1 MSELTIK
8 ALDKKPKVKAKIT
21 SKKGEIRKLLEK
33 FDNEKM
39 KYAEIPATKKH
50 SIRGLKVSIGKI
62 LAKDNRK
69 DIEVYE
75 SEDGKSIILERK

>member
-1 MSELTIK
+1 LSELAIK
-8 ALDKKPKVKAKIT
+8 QLDHKPKVKPKT
-21 SKKGEIRKLLEK
+21 TTKKGEIRKLLEK

-39 KYAEIPATKKH
+39 KYAEIPATKEH
-50 SIRGLKVSIGKI
+50 TIRGLKISIGRI
-62 LAKDNRK
+62 LKKDSRK

>member
-1 MSELTIK
+1 LSELTIK
-8 ALDKKPKVKAKIT
+8 RLDEKPKVKAKTT

-39 KYAEIPATKKH
+39 KYAEIPATKEH
-50 SIRGLKVSIGKI
+50 SIRGLKISIGRI
-62 LAKDNRK
+62 LKRDNRT
-69 DIEVYE
+69 DIAVFE